1 MRKNERRAFP
11 EYLQLQAPLGFNDML
26 DRLAAKHFTSR
37 SEYVRQTLLRAAN
50 ADGVALNRP
59 RDRERVPA

>member
-1 MRKNERRAFP
+1 MRKNERRSFP

-26 DRLAAKHFTSR
+26 DRMAAKHFTSR

-50 ADGVALNRP
+50 ADGVAPTRP
-59 RDRERVPA
+59 GERERVQA